1 LTRTNHIRWNHL
13 HLDIPQHWDVIV
25 KARRH
30 LILEN
35 DLKPIAELR
44 WQPPGKHAGPL
55 SGKKIARQLAPGT
68 DCSRS
73 EVLTDLLP
81 ARFRSKFAV
90 ESFALDHSSE
100 DTVLLLTCKSCTTT
114 LLIRVYGKSLESFQ
128 SHPFVLESLNCHP
141 DPPESVK
148 WQIQDFF
155 FSLPEGFEL
164 ERSSFR
170 FGLTTLCFRSS
181 EAELRLCRLAP
192 ASQHL
197 QQNSLAA
204 LFQTF
209 CGARPGHQRDADPS
223 ALHYHYAPKLPE
235 YLWGRIRRK
244 KLYQAASFTHIPHH
258 DRILG
263 YSIRSKRP
271 IANSVKTM
279 IEDGYGII
287 QKKKAADL
295 PDS

>member
-1 LTRTNHIRWNHL
+1 MTRIDHIRWNHL
-13 HLDIPQHWDVIV
+13 HLDIPRHWDVIV
-25 KARRH
+25 KDRRH

-55 SGKKIARQLAPGT
+55 SGEKIARQLAPGT
-68 DCSRS
+68 DCSRR
-73 EVLTDLLP
+73 EVLIDLLP
-81 ARFRSKFAV
+81 ARLLTNFAV
-90 ESFALDHSSE
+90 ETFALDQSAK
-100 DTVLLLTCKSCTTT
+100 DTVLLLTCNSCATT

-128 SHPFVLESLNCHP
+128 TYPFVLESLNCHP

-155 FSLPEGFEL
+155 FSVPEGFDL

-170 FGLTTLCFRSS
+170 FGLTTLCFKSD
-181 EAELRLCRLAP
+181 EAELHLCRLAP

-204 LFQTF
+204 LFQSF
-209 CGARPGHQRDADPS
+209 SGARPENQMVADPS
-223 ALHYHYAPKLPE
+223 NLHYHYAPKLPE

-244 KLYQAASFTHIPHH
+244 KLYQAASFTHFPRH

-263 YSIRSKRP
+263 YSIHCKRP
-271 IANSVKTM
+271 IETRVKAM
-279 IEDGYGII
+279 IKDGYGII

-295 PDS
+295 PDA